1 MINTFSFKF
10 YLNIDKPNG
19 KTLPIYL
26 RIIVDRKKTEI
37 SLNKYIL
44 PKDWDYDSQRTKKNV
59 NINEQLSSY
68 ENDIYEITKRLKKE
82 KKTIT
87 ASLIKNLLT
96 QKDKLDASLIDFFG
110 IYITRLEKAGE
121 IKDGSISR
129 YKDTK
134 AYLIDFLL
142 KEKKLQDILIENID
156 YKFLSDF
163 DVWML
168 NQKVNDIKTLE
179 RNTINK
185 HHSRFRT
192 IIIRAMKEGYIFK
205 NPYNHLKLKYTPSKR
220 TYLTDEELNKLIN
233 HSLGGNES
241 LITIRD
247 IFIFSVYT
255 GLRFEDAQQLNIN
268 QIIEDKEGKFHISIS
283 QEKTNEPVIIPL
295 FQPAVDL
302 IKKYNNSERKIRGKV
317 LPKISNQKLNAYL
330 KVIADLVGLEK
341 TLSHHVARH
350 TCATT
355 ILLSNGVPIEAV
367 GKWLGHNSIK
377 TTQIYAKIS
386 NQYLQQ
392 IANKVE
398 SKL

>member
-1 MINTFSFKF
+1 MIKTFSFKF
-10 YLNIDKPNG
+10 YLNLDKPKG

-37 SLNKYIL
+37 SLNKYVYS
-44 PKDWDYDSQRTKKNV
+44 KDWDTDSQRTKKNV
-59 NINEQLSSY
+59 NINEQLSSI
-68 ENDIYEITKRLKKE
+68 ENDIYEITKRLQKE
-82 KKTIT
+82 NKTAT
-87 ASLIKNLLT
+87 AGIIKNLLT
-96 QKDKLDASLIDFFG
+96 KKDTLDASLIDFFESH
-110 IYITRLEKAGE
+110 ISRLEKAGE
-121 IKDGSISR
+121 LKSGSISR

-134 AYLIDFLL
+134 AYLIDFLI
-142 KEKKLQDILIENID
+142 KEKKLKDILIENID

-168 NQKVNDIKTLE
+168 NQKVNDSKKLE

-205 NPYNHLKLKYTPSKR
+205 NPYNHLKLNYTPSKR
-220 TYLTDEELNKLIN
+220 TYLTDEELKKLMT
-233 HSLGGNES
+233 HSLGENKS
-241 LITIRD
+241 LIIVRD

-268 QIIEDKEGKFHISIS
+268 QIIEDKEGKFHINIS
-283 QEKTNEPVIIPL
+283 QEKTNESVVIPL
-295 FQPAVDL
+295 FPQAVEL
-302 IKKYNNSERKIRGKV
+302 IKKYNNSERKIKGKV
-317 LPKISNQKLNAYL
+317 LPKISNQKLNSYL

-392 IANKVE
+392 IANSIE